1 VVLTGGAVLLDGMTE
16 FAEEILGMP
25 VRLGVPVGV
34 RGITQLVAGP
44 QYATGVGL
52 VQYGANALM
61 QARERAS
68 AAADAPPRAELRKT
82 TPAPRPDRASDRSRE
97 PEEIM
102 MDPQKSGRFWSWLR
116 AAF

>member
-1 VVLTGGAVLLDGMTE
+1 MEGMSE

-25 VRLGVPVGV
+25 VRLGVPVGM

-52 VQYGANALM
+52 VQYGANALRT
-61 QARERAS
+61 ARDV
-68 AAADAPPRAELRKT
+68 AAVEVSQRPTPTRVAAPARAER
-82 TPAPRPDRASDRSRE
+82 RE
-97 PEEIM
+97 AVEESSVERRG
-102 MDPQKSGRFWSWLR
+102 SGRFWNWLR